1 MNVLALLLLVL
12 KKGAHFVFSFC
23 HNVISIVQWLV
34 LNSLSIALELTH
46 LNRMVWGIVFSTVQ
60 WLLLKTLSI
69 ALELVQAAMQL
80 MQTGMH
86 LSFRLLRRV
95 LLFLKPAVVK
105 AEHFTLYLCHCTFM
119 VCNVLGSMLAA
130 CALFA
135 FQVALVNVL
144 FSFAFFSS
152 PLDTTTALLSD
163 FAEISQGT
171 LFIGL
176 EKVDWGTMDW
186 PSLFQEWSDT
196 RDHWIRFA
204 ARCANGVYE
213 LVLVERDFDRSP
225 FKPYLP
231 YEWFAAEEEERR
243 VFSALFSDPS
253 VEEVAME
260 PTAQKARKLDKEGKT
275 VLLVSLFF
283 VASVLARVCA

>member
-1 MNVLALLLLVL
+1 MSVFHLLLLML
-12 KKGAHFVFSFC
+12 KKGAHFVLSFG
-23 HNVISIVQWLV
+23 HNLISVVQWLV
-34 LNSLSIALELTH
+34 LNSLSIALELMH
-46 LNRMVWGIVFSTVQ
+46 LNRVVWGIVFSTVQ

-69 ALELVQAAMQL
+69 AVELVQTAMQL
-80 MQTGMH
+80 VQTGMH
-86 LSFRLLRRV
+86 LSLR
-95 LLFLKPAVVK
+95 FLQSVVSFIKPVVVK

-176 EKVDWGTMDW
+176 EKVDWGNMDW
-186 PSLFQEWSDT
+186 PFLFQDSSDT
-196 RDHWIRFA
+196 RHHWTRFA

-213 LVLVERDFDRSP
+213 LVLVERDFDRTP

-231 YEWFAAEEEERR
+231 YEWFADEERR

-253 VEEVAME
+253 GEEVPSE
-260 PTAQKARKLDKEGKT
+260 PTPQKDRKLDEEAKT
-275 VLLVSLFF
+275 LLLWSLFF
-283 VASVLARVCA
+283 VAAVMARVCA